1 MTRDEFIELLK
12 ENLEPDAEMEFLISD
27 CEKPMVAFLDIEH
40 VCMNEDVDD
49 PRNYNL
55 GGVVFTIKKDLTK
68 NR

>member
-55 GGVVFTIKKDLTK
+55 GGVVFRIKKDLTK
-68 NR
+68 SR

>member
-12 ENLEPDAEMEFLISD
+12 ENLKPDAEMVFLIAD
-27 CEKPMVAFLDIEH
+27 HNKPMVAFLDIEH

-55 GGVVFTIKKDLTK
+55 GGVVFTIKEELI
-68 NR
+68 R

>member
-12 ENLEPDAEMEFLISD
+12 DNLEPNAEMEFLISD

-40 VCMNEDVDD
+40 VCMNVDVDD

-55 GGVVFTIKKDLTK
+55 GGVVFTIKKELIT
-68 NR
+68 